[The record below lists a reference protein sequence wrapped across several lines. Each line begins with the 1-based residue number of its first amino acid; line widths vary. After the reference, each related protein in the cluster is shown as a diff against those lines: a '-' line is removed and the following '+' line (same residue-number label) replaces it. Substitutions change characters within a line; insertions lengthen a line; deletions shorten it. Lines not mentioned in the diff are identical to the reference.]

1 MVSVLNDAART
12 LEDLRAEL
20 PSVVDET
27 AAPLRKRRDAT
38 RDAQNSL
45 WGQAK
50 APQVATRGRRSRRR
64 TERRKP
70 SNRPPPDSCPVFW
83 SHYTAVVNKVALNEL
98 PEARRRRYLRAGV
111 AFTLDADGTLIATW
125 AVGSPVANGW
135 RTHGN
140 EHWEFDA
147 SGLMRRRDASI
158 NDYEIRESER
168 RYRS

>member
-20 PSVVDET
+20 PSVADEA

-64 TERRKP
+64 TERRETGWQP
-70 SNRPPPDSCPVFW
+70 SPPDESPRPVLVHLRVGG
-83 SHYTAVVNKVALNEL
+83 SEPMLRRASLSPDVALEC
-98 PEARRRRYLRAGV
+98 V
-111 AFTLDADGTLIATW
+111 QVD
-125 AVGSPVANGW
+125 
-135 RTHGN
+135 
-140 EHWEFDA
+140 
-147 SGLMRRRDASI
+147 
-158 NDYEIRESER
+158 
-168 RYRS
+168 